1 MQVGKWDEAK
11 KTLTNLW
18 GDRFVDGAM
27 ADLRAVAEADKLEK
41 DEASWGDMVSPRYRK
56 GESLLRKQGLPKED
70 GLYERE

>member
-11 KTLTNLW
+11 KTLTSLW
-18 GDRFVDGAM
+18 GERFVDGAM

-56 GESLLRKQGLPKED
+56 GGWLLRKQGLLRED
-70 GLYERE
+70 GFDERE